1 MESPKINMILS
12 LILFIVCLIM
22 ISYFIF
28 YAHQFWAS
36 IFFSLLAF
44 IDVIK
49 CYTAYKEMK
58 ERDTNGPS

>member
-28 YAHQFWAS
+28 MHINFGQVSFL
-36 IFFSLLAF
+36 LLAF

-49 CYTAYKEMK
+49 CYTSYKEMK
-58 ERDTNGPS
+58 RT

>member
-36 IFFSLLAF
+36 IFLLLAF

-49 CYTAYKEMK
+49 CYTSYKEMK
-58 ERDTNGPS
+58 ERDINGHS

>member
-28 YAHQFWAS
+28 MHINFGQVSFYF
-36 IFFSLLAF
+36 
-44 IDVIK
+44 
-49 CYTAYKEMK
+49 
-58 ERDTNGPS
+58 

>member
-36 IFFSLLAF
+36 IFFLLLAF

-49 CYTAYKEMK
+49 CYTSYKEMK
-58 ERDTNGPS
+58 ERDINGHS